1 MKKGDIWFMKEY
13 SNKEKTQNILSVVMG
28 VITGFVL
35 ISLLNLI
42 LLLTMATSSRDDE
55 SMENSS
61 LFKILAVATIVVSC
75 LIAGFVT
82 AKIST
87 RKTFIHVLLTGIL
100 LLLIMLGIANFEWE
114 DFSTTDWLG
123 LLLTVPC
130 TILGG
135 LRQIRKQSATKIKV
149 V

>member
-1 MKKGDIWFMKEY
+1 MKKEDIWFMKEY
-13 SNKEKTQNILSVVMG
+13 STKEKTQNILSVVMG
-28 VITGFVL
+28 VLTGFVL

-42 LLLTMATSSRDDE
+42 LLLTMATSSRYDE
-55 SMENSS
+55 SPENSS
-61 LFKILAVATIVVSC
+61 SFKILAVATIVASC
-75 LIAGFVT
+75 LAAGFVT

-87 RKTFIHVLLTGIL
+87 RKTFIHVLLTGIV
-100 LLLIMLGIANFEWE
+100 LLLIMLGIADFKWK

-135 LRQIRKQSATKIKV
+135 LRQTGKHSATKI
-149 V
+149 

>member
-1 MKKGDIWFMKEY
+1 MKKGDIWFMMEY
-13 SNKEKTQNILSVVMG
+13 STKEKTQNILSVVAG
-28 VITGFVL
+28 VLTGLAL

-42 LLLTMATSSRDDE
+42 LLLTMATSSRNGE
-55 SMENSS
+55 SPENSS
-61 LFKILAVATIVVSC
+61 LFKILAVATIVISC

-87 RKTFIHVLLTGIL
+87 RKTFIHVPLTGIVL
-100 LLLIMLGIANFEWE
+100 LLVIAGIGDFNWK
-114 DFSTTDWLG
+114 DFSTIDWLG

-135 LRQIRKQSATKIKV
+135 LRQIRKQSATKI
-149 V
+149 

>member
-1 MKKGDIWFMKEY
+1 MKKEDIWFMKEY
-13 SNKEKTQNILSVVMG
+13 STKEKIQNILSVVMG
-28 VITGFVL
+28 VLTGFVL

-42 LLLTMATSSRDDE
+42 LLLTMATSSREDD
-55 SMENSS
+55 SPENSS
-61 LFKILAVATIVVSC
+61 LFKTLAVATIVISC
-75 LIAGFVT
+75 LVAGFVT

-87 RKTFIHVLLTGIL
+87 RKTFIHVLLTGIVL
-100 LLLIMLGIANFEWE
+100 ILIMLGIADFNWK

-135 LRQIRKQSATKIKV
+135 LRQTWKQSATKI
-149 V
+149 